1 MIGQRVSLKPTGI
14 LAERVSFPRS
24 APPPST
30 RVSTVNRFLLLITFA
45 AIAGSLP
52 ATAQQ
57 TDPSRLTVQRI
68 YGSGEFAAQPFGPS
82 RWLGDGTAYT
92 TVEPAA
98 DGAGQ
103 EIVRY
108 DVERGSREVLVAARR
123 LVPQGASA
131 PLDIENY
138 AWSPDGKK
146 VLVFS
151 NTQPVWRLNTRGDY
165 WVLDRATGELR
176 QLGGAE
182 AKPST
187 LMFAKFAPDGG
198 RVAYVRENNLYVE
211 DLAAGKITALTTD
224 GSRTL
229 INGTF
234 DWVYEEELMN
244 YYADGWRWSP
254 DGRSIAFWQLN
265 ADSVKSFHL
274 VNNTDS
280 VYSRVI
286 PIQYPKVGE
295 TNSAARVGVVSAAG
309 GPTRWLEIEGDPRNH
324 YIGRM
329 DWAASSDE
337 VVLQRLNRL
346 QNRNEV
352 MLGDARTGRVRT
364 VLVEQDSTWVD
375 LVDDLVW
382 LDGGK
387 NFTWVSDRDG
397 WSHVY
402 IVSRDGRKTR
412 LVTKGEFDVLDI
424 QGIDPKGG
432 WLYYIASPEN
442 PVQRY
447 LFRTRLDGKGTP
459 ERLSPA
465 RESGTHAYDVAP
477 NYRYAIET
485 YSTLINPPIIRLVRL
500 PNHQPIRTMVDN
512 QRLRSKVSALQRGAV
527 EWLTIE
533 AEDGLK
539 MPGVLLK
546 PADFDSTRKYPLLF
560 FVYGGPGKTEAND
573 VWGGYY
579 LWHTML
585 TQQGYLVAVV
595 DNHGTPAPLGK
606 RFRKAI
612 YGQLGVVETRD
623 QAVAARTLIG
633 RPYVDPSRVGIW
645 GWSYG
650 AFMALNVL
658 FQHPD
663 LYRTAV
669 AVSPVTHWSL
679 YDNVYTERFNGL
691 ITDNRAGYDR
701 GSPLSYVKGMRGN
714 LLLIHGGG
722 DDNVHY
728 QNAEML
734 INALVAANRP
744 FEMMEYP
751 NRTHCICQ
759 GKGTQAHLFDLV
771 TRFLDRNLMRAAP
784 TAAVQ
789 ARTGAGQ

>member
-1 MIGQRVSLKPTGI
+1 
-14 LAERVSFPRS
+14 
-24 APPPST
+24 
-30 RVSTVNRFLLLITFA
+30 VNRFLTVLTLA
-45 AIAGSLP
+45 AVALHLP
-52 ATAQQ
+52 SAAQQ

-68 YGSGEFAAQPFGPS
+68 YGSPEFAAQPFGPS
-82 RWLGDGTAYT
+82 RWLGEGSAYT
-92 TVEPAA
+92 TVEPTA
-98 DGAGQ
+98 DRAGQ
-103 EIVRY
+103 DIVRY
-108 DVERGSREVLVAARR
+108 DVEGGSREVLIPARQ
-123 LVPQGASA
+123 LVPRGADA
-131 PLDIENY
+131 PLDIEDY

-146 VLVFS
+146 VLVFT
-151 NTQPVWRLNTRGDY
+151 NTRPVWRLNTRGDY
-165 WVLDRATGELR
+165 WVLDRASGGLR
-176 QLGGAE
+176 QLGGPE

-187 LMFAKFAPDGG
+187 LMFAKFAPDGN

-211 DLAAGKITALTTD
+211 DLATGKITALTTD

-254 DGRSIAFWQLN
+254 DGSSIAFWQLN
-265 ADSVKSFHL
+265 ADSVKNFHL

-280 VYSRVI
+280 IYSTVI

-309 GPTRWLEIEGDPRNH
+309 GPTRWLEIAGDPRNH
-324 YIGRM
+324 YIARM
-329 DWAASSDE
+329 EWASSSAE
-337 VVLQRLNRL
+337 VILQRLNRL

-352 MLGDARTGRVRT
+352 MLGDVRTGRVRT

-382 LDGGK
+382 LDDGK
-387 NFTWVSDRDG
+387 SFTWVSDRDG
-397 WSHVY
+397 WNHVY
-402 IVSRDGRKTR
+402 VVSRDGTKTR
-412 LVTKGEFDVLDI
+412 LVTKGDFDVLEI

-465 RESGTHAYDVAP
+465 REPGTHVYDIAP
-477 NYRYAIET
+477 NHRYAIET
-485 YSTLINPPIIRLVRL
+485 YSSLGNPPIIRLVRL
-500 PNHQPIRTMVDN
+500 PNHQPMRTLVDN
-512 QRLRSKVSALQRGAV
+512 QRLRSKVGALRRGPV
-527 EWLTIE
+527 EWLAIE

-560 FVYGGPGKTEAND
+560 FVYGGPGKAEVND

-585 TQQGYLVAVV
+585 TQKGYLVAIV

-612 YGQLGVVETRD
+612 YGQMGVIETRD

-633 RPYVDPSRVGIW
+633 RPYVDPARVGIW

-650 AFMALNVL
+650 AFMALNTL

-663 LYRTAV
+663 LYRTGV
-669 AVSPVTHWSL
+669 AVSPVTHWAL

-701 GSPLSYVKGMRGN
+701 GSPLSYVKGLQGN

-728 QNAEML
+728 QNTEML

-759 GKGTQAHLFDLV
+759 GKGTQAHLFDHIV
-771 TRFLDRNLMRAAP
+771 RFLDRNLMNAAP
-784 TAAVQ
+784 KSAVRERTAA
-789 ARTGAGQ
+789 GQ

>member
-1 MIGQRVSLKPTGI
+1 
-14 LAERVSFPRS
+14 
-24 APPPST
+24 
-30 RVSTVNRFLLLITFA
+30 VNRFLILTSFA
-45 AIAGSLP
+45 AIIGSLP
-52 ATAQQ
+52 AHAQES
-57 TDPSRLTVQRI
+57 DPSRLTVQRI
-68 YGSGEFAAQPFGPS
+68 YGSPEFAAQPFGPS
-82 RWLGDGTAYT
+82 RWLGDGAAYT
-92 TVEPAA
+92 TVEPPAE
-98 DGAGQ
+98 GEGK

-108 DVERGSREVLVAARR
+108 DVERGSREVLVAASQ
-123 LVPQGASA
+123 LVPQGADA
-131 PLDIENY
+131 PLDIDDY

-146 VLVFS
+146 VLVFT
-151 NTQPVWRLNTRGDY
+151 NAKPVWRLNTRGDY
-165 WVLDRATGELR
+165 WVLDRAAGNLR

-187 LMFAKFAPDGG
+187 LMFAKFSPDGN

-211 DLAAGKITALTTD
+211 DLATGKITALTTD

-234 DWVYEEELMN
+234 DWVYEEELMD

-254 DGRSIAFWQLN
+254 DGKSIAFWQLN
-265 ADSVKSFHL
+265 ADSVKNFHL
-274 VNNTDS
+274 INNTDS
-280 VYSRVI
+280 IYSRVI

-329 DWAASSDE
+329 NWAASSDE
-337 VVLQRLNRL
+337 VILQRLNRL
-346 QNRNEV
+346 QNQNEV
-352 MLGDARTGRVRT
+352 MLGDARTGKVRT
-364 VLVEQDSTWVD
+364 VLVERDSTWVD

-387 NFTWVSDRDG
+387 SFTWVSERDG
-397 WSHVY
+397 WKHVY
-402 IVSRDGRKTR
+402 AVSRDGTKTR
-412 LVTKGEFDVLDI
+412 AVTKGDFDVLDI

-447 LFRTRLDGKGTP
+447 LFRTRLDGKGKP

-465 RESGTHAYDVAP
+465 REAGTHAYDVAP
-477 NYRYAIET
+477 SYRYAIET
-485 YSTLINPPIIRLVRL
+485 YSSLGNPPIIRLVHL
-500 PNHQPIRTMVDN
+500 PSHQPIRTLVDN
-512 QRLRSKVSALQRGAV
+512 QRLRTKVGALRRGSI
-527 EWLTIE
+527 EWLEIE

-560 FVYGGPGKTEAND
+560 FVYGGPGGAQVND

-585 TQQGYLVAVV
+585 TQKGYLVAIV
-595 DNHGTPAPLGK
+595 DNRGTPVPLGR

-612 YGQLGVVETRD
+612 YGQLGVIETRD
-623 QAVAARTLIG
+623 QATAARALIA
-633 RPYVDPSRVGIW
+633 RPYVDASRVGIW

-650 AFMALNVL
+650 GFMTLNVL

-663 LYRTAV
+663 IYRTGV

-691 ITDNRAGYDR
+691 ISDNREGYDR
-701 GSPLSYVKGMRGN
+701 GSPLSYVKGLRGN

-728 QNAEML
+728 QNTEML

-759 GKGTQAHLFDLV
+759 GKGTQVHLFDLV
-771 TRFLDRNLMRAAP
+771 TRFLDRNLMGATPRAEVRARAA
-784 TAAVQ
+784 
-789 ARTGAGQ
+789 AGQ

>member
-1 MIGQRVSLKPTGI
+1 
-14 LAERVSFPRS
+14 
-24 APPPST
+24 
-30 RVSTVNRFLLLITFA
+30 VNRYCILILLALLGLGTR
-45 AIAGSLP
+45 G
-52 ATAQQ
+52 TAQQ

-68 YGSGEFAAQPFGPS
+68 YGSGEFAAQRFGPA
-82 RWLGDGTAYT
+82 RWLGDGSAYT
-92 TVEPAA
+92 TVEAA
-98 DGAGQ
+98 DSGGRD
-103 EIVRY
+103 IVRY
-108 DVERGSREVLVAARR
+108 DVETDRRDVLVSARQ
-123 LVPQGASA
+123 LVPQGADA
-131 PLDIENY
+131 PLEVEDY

-146 VLVFS
+146 VLIFTNS
-151 NTQPVWRLNTRGDY
+151 QPVWRLNTRGDY
-165 WVLDRATGELR
+165 WVLDREGGRL
-176 QLGGAE
+176 QKLGGAQ
-182 AKPST
+182 AAPST
-187 LMFAKFAPDGG
+187 LMFAKFSPDGG
-198 RVAYVRENNLYVE
+198 RVGYVRENNLYVE
-211 DLAAGKITALTTD
+211 DLATGRVTALTTD

-254 DGRSIAFWQLN
+254 DGSSIAFWQLN
-265 ADSVKSFHL
+265 ADSVKNFHL
-274 VNNTDS
+274 INNTDS
-280 VYSRVI
+280 LYSKVM

-309 GPTRWLEIEGDPRNH
+309 GQVRWLEVAGDPRNH
-324 YIGRM
+324 YIARM
-329 DWAASSDE
+329 EWAASSAE
-337 VVLQRLNRL
+337 VILQRLNRL

-352 MLGDARTGRVRT
+352 MLGDARTGKVRT
-364 VLVEQDSTWVD
+364 VLVEQDSTWVE

-387 NFTWVSDRDG
+387 SFTWVSDRDG
-397 WSHVY
+397 WNHVY
-402 IVSRDGRKTR
+402 VVSRDGKKVR
-412 LVTKGEFDVLDI
+412 LVTRGEFDVLDV

-447 LFRTRLDGKGTP
+447 LFRTRLDGKGKP

-477 NYRYAIET
+477 NYKYAIET
-485 YSTLINPPIIRLVRL
+485 YSSLGNPPVIRLLRL
-500 PNHQPIRTMVDN
+500 PGHQPIRTLVDN
-512 QRLRSKVSALQRGAV
+512 QELRARVNALRRGAV
-527 EWLTIE
+527 EWFSVE
-533 AEDGLK
+533 AEDGLR
-539 MPGVLLK
+539 MPAVLMK

-560 FVYGGPGKTEAND
+560 FVYGGPGKTEVND
-573 VWGGYY
+573 VWGGYW

-585 TQQGYLVAVV
+585 NQKGYLVAVV
-595 DNHGTPAPLGK
+595 DNHGTPAPLGR

-612 YGQLGVVETRD
+612 YGQLGVLETRD
-623 QAVAARTLIG
+623 QAVAARALAA
-633 RPYVDPSRVGIW
+633 RPYVDPARIGIW

-650 AFMALNVL
+650 GFMALNTL

-663 LYRTAV
+663 LYRTGV

-691 ITDNRAGYDR
+691 ITENREGYDR
-701 GSPLSYVKGMRGN
+701 GSPLTYVNGFRGN
-714 LLLIHGGG
+714 LLLVHGSG

-728 QNAEML
+728 QNSQML

-759 GKGTQAHLFDLV
+759 GKGTQAHLFELI
-771 TRFLDRNLMRAAP
+771 TRFLDRNLMAAP
-784 TAAVQ
+784 TAPVAER
-789 ARTGAGQ
+789 AAAGP

>member
-1 MIGQRVSLKPTGI
+1 M
-14 LAERVSFPRS
+14 
-24 APPPST
+24 
-30 RVSTVNRFLLLITFA
+30 NRFFVLVLLA
-45 AIAGSLP
+45 APAGALP
-52 ATAQQ
+52 AAAQQ
-57 TDPSRLTVQRI
+57 LDPSRLTVQRI
-68 YGSGEFAAQPFGPS
+68 YGSPEFAAQPFGPS
-82 RWLGDGTAYT
+82 RWLGDGLAYT

-98 DGAGQ
+98 EGGGQ
-103 EIVRY
+103 EIVKY
-108 DVERGSREVLVAARR
+108 DVEKGGREVLVAARQ
-123 LVPQGASA
+123 LVARGERG
-131 PLDIENY
+131 PLEIEDY
-138 AWSPDGKK
+138 VWSPDGTK
-146 VLVFS
+146 VLIF
-151 NTQPVWRLNTRGDY
+151 TDTKPVWRLNTRGDY
-165 WVLDRATGELR
+165 WVLDRTSGALKK
-176 QLGGAE
+176 LGGGE

-211 DLAAGKITALTTD
+211 DLATGRITALTRD

-254 DGRSIAFWQLN
+254 DGTRIAFWQLN
-265 ADSVKSFHL
+265 ADSVKNFYL

-329 DWAASSDE
+329 EWAASSDE
-337 VVLQRLNRL
+337 VVLQRLNRR

-352 MLGDARTGRVRT
+352 MLGDAETGRVRT
-364 VLVEQDSTWVD
+364 ILTEQDSTWVD

-382 LDGGK
+382 LEGGK
-387 NFTWVSDRDG
+387 SFTWVSDRDG
-397 WSHVY
+397 WNHVY
-402 IVSRDGRKTR
+402 VVSRDGKRTR
-412 LVTKGEFDVLDI
+412 LVTKGDFDVLDVE
-424 QGIDPKGG
+424 GIDSRGG
-432 WLYYIASPEN
+432 WLYYIASPDN
-442 PVQRY
+442 PTQRY
-447 LFRTRLDGKGTP
+447 LFRTRLDGKGKP
-459 ERLSPA
+459 ERLSPV
-465 RESGTHAYDVAP
+465 RESGTHTYDLSP
-477 NYRYAIET
+477 GYRYAIET
-485 YSTLINPPIIRLVRL
+485 YSSLGNPPIIRLVRL
-500 PNHQPIRTMVDN
+500 PGHQPIRTLVDN
-512 QRLRSKVSALQRGAV
+512 QQLRAKVAALSRGPV
-527 EWLTIE
+527 EWLSIE

-546 PADFDSTRKYPLLF
+546 PADFDSTRQYPLLF
-560 FVYGGPGKTEAND
+560 FLYGGPAHTEAKD

-585 TQQGYLVAVV
+585 TQKGYLVAIV
-595 DNHGTPAPLGK
+595 DNHGTPAPLGR
-606 RFRKAI
+606 RFRKAS
-612 YGQLGVVETRD
+612 YGPMGVLETRD
-623 QAVAARTLIG
+623 QAVAAQALTSW
-633 RPYVDPSRVGIW
+633 PYVDPARVGIW

-650 AFMALNVL
+650 GFMALNAL

-669 AVSPVTHWSL
+669 AVSPVTNWAL

-691 ITDNRAGYDR
+691 ITENREGYDR

-714 LLLIHGGG
+714 LLLVHGGG

-728 QNAEML
+728 QNSEML

-759 GKGTQAHLFDLV
+759 GKGTQAHLFDLI
-771 TRFLDRNLMRAAP
+771 TRFLDRTLMEGPPQAAAQERAA
-784 TAAVQ
+784 
-789 ARTGAGQ
+789 AGQ

>member
-1 MIGQRVSLKPTGI
+1 M
-14 LAERVSFPRS
+14 
-24 APPPST
+24 
-30 RVSTVNRFLLLITFA
+30 NRFSILVLSA
-45 AIAGSLP
+45 ALAGSLP
-52 ATAQQ
+52 AAAQQ

-68 YGSGEFAAQPFGPS
+68 YGSPEFAAQPFGPS
-82 RWLGDGTAYT
+82 RWLGDGAAYT

-131 PLDIENY
+131 PLEIEDY

-146 VLVFS
+146 LLVFTNS
-151 NTQPVWRLNTRGDY
+151 QPVWRLNTRGDY
-165 WVLDRATGELR
+165 WLLDQATGGLR
-176 QLGGAE
+176 KLGGAE

-198 RVAYVRENNLYVE
+198 RVGYVRENNLYVE
-211 DLAAGKITALTTD
+211 DLATERITALTTD

-254 DGRSIAFWQLN
+254 DGSSVAFWQLN
-265 ADSVKSFHL
+265 ADSVKDFHL

-295 TNSAARVGVVSAAG
+295 TNSAARVGVVSTAG
-309 GPTRWLEIEGDPRNH
+309 GPTRWLGIEGDPRNH
-324 YIGRM
+324 YIARM

-337 VVLQRLNRL
+337 VYLQRLNRL

-352 MLGDARTGRVRT
+352 MLGDAKTGKVRT

-387 NFTWVSDRDG
+387 GFTWVSDRDG
-397 WSHVY
+397 WNHVY
-402 IVSRDGRKTR
+402 VVSRDGKKSR
-412 LVTKGEFDVLDI
+412 LVTKGDFDVLDV

-432 WLYYIASPEN
+432 WLHYIASPEN

-447 LFRTRLDGKGTP
+447 LFRTRLDGKGAP
-459 ERLSPA
+459 ERLGPA
-465 RESGTHAYDVAP
+465 RESGTHTYDVSP
-477 NYRYAIET
+477 SYRYAIET
-485 YSTLINPPIIRLVRL
+485 YSSLGHPPIIRLVRL
-500 PNHQPIRTMVDN
+500 PNHQPVRTLVDN
-512 QRLRSKVSALQRGAV
+512 QQLRSKVNALHRGPV
-527 EWLTIE
+527 EWLNIE

-560 FVYGGPGKTEAND
+560 FLYGGPGKTEVND

-585 TQQGYLVAVV
+585 TQKGYLVAVV

-612 YGQLGVVETRD
+612 YGQLGVLETRD

-650 AFMALNVL
+650 GFMALNSL

-663 LYRTAV
+663 LYQTGV
-669 AVSPVTHWSL
+669 AVSPVTHWAL

-691 ITDNRAGYDR
+691 ITENREGYDR
-701 GSPLSYVKGMRGN
+701 GSPLSYVKGMRGT
-714 LLLIHGGG
+714 LLLIHGSG

-728 QNAEML
+728 QNTERL

-771 TRFLDRNLMRAAP
+771 TRFLDRNLMGATPSAAAQERAA
-784 TAAVQ
+784 AAQ
-789 ARTGAGQ
+789 